1 MPRAEN
7 KWTQEHII
15 RELDAL
21 GRRLI
26 VEPPVLRGPNYH
38 WRGLRNQ
45 ERRLQAYRLAE
56 SGWSTAGLAAYYG
69 VSLRLV
75 EGWLKEQTL
84 TPIRMRHTTGKRSIW
99 LRICEALALIELGL
113 WCQQP
118 RRGRKL
124 HSNKKGQYSRIE
136 RRH

>member
-1 MPRAEN
+1 MPKAED
-7 KWTQEHII
+7 WWSQEHII

-21 GRRLI
+21 GQRLI
-26 VEPPVLRGPNYH
+26 VEPPVLRGPH
-38 WRGLRNQ
+38 KDLRGLTSQ
-45 ERRLQAYRLAE
+45 ERRIQAYRLAG
-56 SGWSTAGLAAYYG
+56 SGWSTAGLASYYG
-69 VSLRLV
+69 VSLKTV
-75 EGWLKEQTL
+75 ETWLKAQTL

>member
-1 MPRAEN
+1 
-7 KWTQEHII
+7 
-15 RELDAL
+15 
-21 GRRLI
+21 
-26 VEPPVLRGPNYH
+26 
-38 WRGLRNQ
+38 
-45 ERRLQAYRLAE
+45 LAE

>member
-7 KWTQEHII
+7 CWTQEHII

-26 VEPPVLRGPNYH
+26 VEPPVMWGPSRDIQGPRNY
-38 WRGLRNQ
+38 
-45 ERRLQAYRLAE
+45 ERRLQAYRLVE

-69 VSLRLV
+69 VSLKTV
-75 EGWLKEQTL
+75 ETWLKRQTL
-84 TPIRMRHTTGKRSIW
+84 TPIRMRHIPGKRTIW

-124 HSNKKGQYSRIE
+124 HSNRRGQHRRIE